1 MNRKLPTIIS
11 TVLIST
17 IFLNAQN
24 KEGTA
29 AGQFLQIPVGGKAIA
44 MGGAF
49 TALADDASA
58 IYYNSGKQFPVL
70 VKINCMFLKLIG

>member
-49 TALADDASA
+49 TALADET
-58 IYYNSGKQFPVL
+58 YNLFL
-70 VKINCMFLKLIG
+70 VIREIAPGL

>member
-58 IYYNSGKQFPVL
+58 IYYNPEQFPEL
-70 VKINCMFLKLIG
+70 LKINCMFLKLIG